1 MVVLVLSVIGGLGG
15 LVSVDGPGEATLALL
30 SLASTAVAMAG
41 LAKFLSTDWYAWQRT
56 KPSVHEGAPIGQLVA
71 IGVLVG
77 ALGGLTGP
85 VVGGFNVGITVGDR
99 YRVPSNGGGDGHESA
114 SGTRARG
121 HLAHHHGVAQSLWP
135 VVGEASR
142 SYIVRV
148 PL

>member
-1 MVVLVLSVIGGLGG
+1 M
-15 LVSVDGPGEATLALL
+15 L

-41 LAKFLSTDWYAWQRT
+41 LAKFRSTDWYAWQRT

-99 YRVPSNGGGDGHESA
+99 YRVPSYGGGDGHESA
-114 SGTRARG
+114 SQA
-121 HLAHHHGVAQSLWP
+121 
-135 VVGEASR
+135 
-142 SYIVRV
+142 RV
-148 PL
+148 PGATSRTITQLPSPLGRS